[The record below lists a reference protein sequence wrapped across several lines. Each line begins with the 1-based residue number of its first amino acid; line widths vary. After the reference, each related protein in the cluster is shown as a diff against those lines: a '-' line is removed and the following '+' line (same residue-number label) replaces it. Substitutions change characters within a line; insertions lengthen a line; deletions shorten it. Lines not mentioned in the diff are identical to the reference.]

1 MKKIFLI
8 AFLFI
13 GFVASA
19 QSFKF
24 NLPGDALTLTFD
36 GKNGKLVNGDN
47 VYFEGPMGV
56 VIRDNH
62 IIFYDLDSK
71 DHIADV
77 YASEKG
83 KSFIIR
89 MEYRWPGGFLIGD
102 KWACPP
108 AVYGETAYMTAGE
121 KDFINNY
128 NLLIR
133 YMNRPAYIE
142 L

>member
-1 MKKIFLI
+1 
-8 AFLFI
+8 
-13 GFVASA
+13 
-19 QSFKF
+19 
-24 NLPGDALTLTFD
+24 
-36 GKNGKLVNGDN
+36 
-47 VYFEGPMGV
+47 MGV
-56 VIRDNH
+56 DLYDELIV
-62 IIFYDLDSK
+62 FYDLDPK

-77 YASEKG
+77 YALERG

-89 MEYRWPGGFLIGD
+89 MEYRWPGGFIIGD

-108 AVYGETAYMTAGE
+108 ARYGEIAHITAGE

-142 L
+142 R